1 MTARR
6 RAPTGRA
13 ARLRLRHSLDVALR
27 GAELLDRKL
36 RILRKRHALLHGQEQ
51 DAERAWQERLA
62 EAETWL
68 LRGVLLNGERALATA
83 APAGRADVTVE
94 WTVSMGVR
102 HPSGVSCTDAV
113 RSDREPV
120 PANTALVRAEAAY
133 REAVRAAAALASA
146 RTATRLMAAEA
157 GRTAR
162 RVRALRQRWI
172 PRLCSELAAVDQ
184 ALEQAEHEDAVRR
197 RWAAAQQGHGRGR

>member
-6 RAPTGRA
+6 PAPAGRA
-13 ARLRLRHSLDVALR
+13 ARLRHSLDVALR

-36 RILRKRHALLHGQEQ
+36 RILRERHALLRGQEQ
-51 DAERAWQERLA
+51 DAERAWHGRLA

-68 LRGVLLNGERALATA
+68 LRGLLLNGERALAAA
-83 APAGRADVTVE
+83 APTERADVTVE

-102 HPSGVSCTDAV
+102 HPSGVSCIDAL
-113 RSDREPV
+113 RNDREPV
-120 PANTALVRAEAAY
+120 PANSALVRAGAAY
-133 REAVRAAAALASA
+133 REAVRAAAALAAA
-146 RTATRLMAAEA
+146 RTATRFMAAETE
-157 GRTAR
+157 RTAR

-172 PRLCSELAAVDQ
+172 PRLSAELAAVDQ

-197 RWAAAQQGHGRGR
+197 RWAAGQERHSGGR